1 MKITNNFELKKYK
14 KIIIASPIW
23 VFSVCAPIRDFAY
36 KYSDDIINAEY
47 IFTHFMKTSF
57 LKVKDELD
65 TILELKETKLASICI
80 RFGKIKSIKTY

>member
-1 MKITNNFELKKYK
+1 MKITNNLELKKYK
-14 KIIIASPIW
+14 KIIIASPI
-23 VFSVCAPIRDFAY
+23 RDFAY
-36 KYSDDIINAEY
+36 KYRDDIINAGY

-65 TILELKETKLASICI
+65 IILELKETKLASICI